1 MDVFL
6 AIFKRFNI
14 ISGEMIARLEKPE
27 DFHSFISKKIEI
39 SEHVAISTLFIGN
52 GLDSM
57 YMFEKIYKRKLENL
71 QTSIIL
77 DKNRLQRNPEAF
89 KYLRTKKLLNIFNIN
104 ESNFKNN
111 FFSRIKEIFHVNHKK
126 IFLFDSDILIT
137 GANMEDSYYKYKID
151 RDLSKKLYHQM
162 FSFSNTDFIDRTEY
176 CCPNIKIIS
185 FTEKTE
191 LRIFKEILNYNL
203 NEIYIS
209 TAFLNFSG
217 TLISGL
223 KNRNVTIF
231 TASPRCNTFKFNPT
245 IEEIVKNIYT
255 LNVIEILTKNNTV
268 SYYEYDKE
276 NFYFHSKEDFCIS
289 IIGSSNYNVRSSSR
303 DSELNFLVVSENKN
317 VINIFENE
325 IKELLIVCKKVTL
338 EDLKARNVSFISKV
352 LKPIFKNYL

>member
-6 AIFKRFNI
+6 ARFKRFNI

-39 SEHVAISTLFIGN
+39 SEYVAISTLFIGN

-57 YMFEKIYKRKLENL
+57 YMFEKINKRKLENL

-137 GANMEDSYYKYKID
+137 GANMEDSYFKFKID
-151 RDLSKKLYHQM
+151 
-162 FSFSNTDFIDRTEY
+162 SFSNTDFIDRTEY
-176 CCPNIKIIS
+176 CCPNIKILS

-191 LRIFKEILNYNL
+191 LQIFKEILNYNL

-223 KNRNVTIF
+223 MNRNVTIF

-255 LNVIEILTKNNTV
+255 LNAIEILTKNNTV

-317 VINIFENE
+317 VRNIFENE